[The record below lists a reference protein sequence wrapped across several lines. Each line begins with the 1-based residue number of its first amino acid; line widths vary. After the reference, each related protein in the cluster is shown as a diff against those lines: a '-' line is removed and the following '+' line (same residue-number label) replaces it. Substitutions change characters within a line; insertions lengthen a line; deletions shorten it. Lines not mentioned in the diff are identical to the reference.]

1 MGLRSLFL
9 PVALAACAGPA
20 VDIPPVLQGTAEVDF
35 PPDLY
40 SRGVGGT
47 TQLRLF
53 VDSAGTVIADSAR
66 VHRSSGTPAL
76 DSAALAAAPRFR
88 YTPGQHDG
96 RPTGAHLVQPIEFR
110 PRT

>member
-1 MGLRSLFL
+1 MGFRSLFL
-9 PVALAACAGPA
+9 PAVLAGCATQA
-20 VDIPPVLQGTAEVDF
+20 VDLPPLLQGSADVDF

-88 YTPGQHDG
+88 YTPGQQGG
-96 RPTGAHLVQPIEFR
+96 RPVAMHLVQPVEFR